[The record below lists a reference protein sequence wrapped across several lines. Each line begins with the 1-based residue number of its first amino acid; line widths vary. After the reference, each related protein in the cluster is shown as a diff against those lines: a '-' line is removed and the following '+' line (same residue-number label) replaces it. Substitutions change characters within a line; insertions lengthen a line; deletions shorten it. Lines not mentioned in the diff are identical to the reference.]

1 MSFQIQIGD
10 KFHYN
15 KMLCRRVLK
24 VYYVYTRILYLRSI
38 VINEIHVANLLANNS
53 FT

>member
-1 MSFQIQIGD
+1 
-10 KFHYN
+10 
-15 KMLCRRVLK
+15 MLCRRVLK

-53 FT
+53 YLHENINIYYDE